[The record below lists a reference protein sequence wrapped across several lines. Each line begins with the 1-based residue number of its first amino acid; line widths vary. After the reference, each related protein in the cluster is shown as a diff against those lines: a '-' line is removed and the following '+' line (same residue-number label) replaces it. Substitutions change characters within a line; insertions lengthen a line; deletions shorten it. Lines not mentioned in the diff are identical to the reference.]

1 MTQVLVLS
9 EYSEGRLQQGIN
21 EFLNGFHKSRLIDI
35 KFSTSMIP
43 DNSDLSITG
52 CTIIYSALIIYE
64 ENGQS

>member
-9 EYSEGRLQQGIN
+9 EYSKNVLQQDIN

-43 DNSDLSITG
+43 DDGDLSITG
-52 CTIIYSALIIYE
+52 YTIMYSALIIYE
-64 ENGQS
+64 ESP